1 MDIMSYLNIVLF
13 FRLKSEHL
21 FLIVYIFIPGIIL
34 LDHEKWKKK
43 LKCASECNLLNS
55 DGLQA

>member
-1 MDIMSYLNIVLF
+1 MSYLNIVLF

-21 FLIVYIFIPGIIL
+21 FLIIYIFIPGIIL